1 MARRQ
6 QVAVMSWDDKRGIR
20 LNGETSRKRRVPDT
34 PYAWVGE
41 QLRREFSRMCR
52 TDPALCVWLD
62 RLVEA
67 GLRLSE
73 PMRCEHKQF
82 RGGSGERG
90 NSGWVYVVDAPG
102 SGLAKIGYCGP
113 HALARRM
120 RDVQS
125 GSPLRLDLVAL
136 ARGGTQLEAHWQ
148 QQFKQHRRH
157 LEWFESEPIVPLF
170 RAAMEARPADGCARC
185 IVMNDRTS

>member
-1 MARRQ
+1 M
-6 QVAVMSWDDKRGIR
+6 MSTDDKQRVMPR
-20 LNGETSRKRRVPDT
+20 GETSRKIRRIPDS

-41 QLRREFSRMCR
+41 QLRREMSRMSR

-62 RLVEA
+62 QLVEA
-67 GLRLSE
+67 GIRASR

-90 NSGWVYVVDAPG
+90 NSGYVYVVDAPG
-102 SGLAKIGYCGP
+102 SGLAKIGYSGP
-113 HALARRM
+113 SGLLRRL
-120 RDVQS
+120 RDLQS

-148 QQFKQHRRH
+148 NEFKAHRRH
-157 LEWFESEPIVPLF
+157 LEWFDSEPLVSVF
-170 RAAMEARPADGCARC
+170 RPAMQASPPDGCARC
-185 IVMNDRTS
+185 MIMNDRTS